1 MKNIEDIVR
10 DYVIIAKNFVK
21 NNFMLILVLMIISF
35 IVTMI
40 VLYYIAKIVF
50 KKKKVV
56 EKYGNAIEN
65 KVLMFHVDW
74 CPHCKKALPEWN
86 QFKSEYNN
94 KTIDSKKIVVVDHD
108 LTNSSD
114 PNNKKLIEKYNIEGY
129 PSVILDKGGEFVELE
144 VKVTKN
150 NLVGFENLIFNFFY
164 KYFSII
170 ITIGYKVFS
179 YFFI

>member
-1 MKNIEDIVR
+1 
-10 DYVIIAKNFVK
+10 
-21 NNFMLILVLMIISF
+21 MLILVLMIISF

-114 PNNKKLIEKYNIEGY
+114 PNNKKLIEKYNIEGD
-129 PSVILDKGGEFVELE
+129 PSVILDKGGEPVELE

-150 NLVGFENLIFNFFY
+150 NLVDFVKSNL
-164 KYFSII
+164 
-170 ITIGYKVFS
+170 
-179 YFFI
+179 

>member
-10 DYVIIAKNFVK
+10 DYVIILKNFVNK
-21 NNFMLILVLMIISF
+21 NFTFILVIMVIAF
-35 IVTMI
+35 IVSTI
-40 VLYYIAKIVF
+40 IFYQAAKFFF
-50 KKKKVV
+50 KRKKVV

-86 QFKSEYNN
+86 LFKSEYNN
-94 KTIDSKKIVVVDHD
+94 KTIDSKKISVVDYD

-129 PSVILDKGGEFVELE
+129 PTVIFDKGGEFVELE
-144 VKVTKN
+144 VKVTKD
-150 NLVGFENLIFNFFY
+150 NLVDFVKSNL
-164 KYFSII
+164 
-170 ITIGYKVFS
+170 
-179 YFFI
+179 

>member
-21 NNFMLILVLMIISF
+21 NNFILILVLMIISF

-40 VLYYIAKIVF
+40 VLYYIAKILF

-150 NLVGFENLIFNFFY
+150 NLVDFVKSNL
-164 KYFSII
+164 
-170 ITIGYKVFS
+170 
-179 YFFI
+179 